1 MPQLQTI
8 RKPSTTR
15 AWTSSTAFRTPPRRT
30 KTKLSRPVTHSDPQ
44 TQEEKIMRHL
54 GHLQIVEVD
63 IEVVV
68 AVIREE
74 VEAAMTIVEDIREEA
89 EAAMKEI
96 SVVAEEDTK
105 AAMAVVVATKEIS
118 QTVEVDMMEAQ

>member
-1 MPQLQTI
+1 
-8 RKPSTTR
+8 
-15 AWTSSTAFRTPPRRT
+15 
-30 KTKLSRPVTHSDPQ
+30 
-44 TQEEKIMRHL
+44 MRHL